1 MATSHILA
9 LPEARLI
16 FWMEQT
22 DVIDS
27 LMAHDSN
34 IILFAIGVLITLLVN
49 TGHMNIFNEM

>member
-1 MATSHILA
+1 
-9 LPEARLI
+9 
-16 FWMEQT
+16 MEQT